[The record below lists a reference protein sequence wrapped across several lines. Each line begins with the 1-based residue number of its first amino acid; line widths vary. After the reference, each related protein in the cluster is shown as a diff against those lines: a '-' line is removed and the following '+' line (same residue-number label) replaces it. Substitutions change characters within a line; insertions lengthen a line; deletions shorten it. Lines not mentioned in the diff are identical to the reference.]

1 MGSFQVFDPTAEVK
15 KEDIVFAPRP
25 ESLRNLRIGLV
36 DNTKYNSDKLLLKIA
51 AILESLDITQPQY
64 TAWLGCPVQGH
75 RLTCFFKMNPNLHIR
90 NLYDL
95 LVEHQEIIRAY

>member
-1 MGSFQVFDPTAEVK
+1 MTWAGGTAMSAEPRLQPRVPAEAVSCAVPRLKRVTKKTRPTS
-15 KEDIVFAPRP
+15 R
-25 ESLRNLRIGLV
+25 
-36 DNTKYNSDKLLLKIA
+36 KIA

-64 TAWLGCPVQGH
+64 VAWLGCPVQGH